1 MRAWDVEEPEP
12 LRIDDNN
19 LYNILFAVR
28 FPDPEIVEAHERVCA
43 DSMTVAV
50 VESEPEPIMVEAHSN
65 VVGGVLGGNQSP
77 YKVRWDTAPLYV
89 E

>member
-12 LRIDDNN
+12 LRIDDKN

-65 VVGGVLGGNQSP
+65 VVGGVL
-77 YKVRWDTAPLYV
+77 V
-89 E
+89 ENHSAIRIRVSIIAV